1 MSLVIPV
8 YMAASRMYTSMI
20 SFARRTYSA
29 LSVSAKQIKAIT
41 TKITLFTF
49 CVRLIPFVDSFG
61 ILVV

>member
-1 MSLVIPV
+1 
-8 YMAASRMYTSMI
+8 MYTSMI